1 MRVSS
6 LGTSLSSLSLGTPTS
21 PSSLSY
27 PHSSSSR
34 PQPTVHPTLPSH
46 RGVNT
51 VKMQLNYHLQ
61 QLVKG
66 PQGVVDRT
74 ALKVVLEEVFQ
85 SPILLNESCPSI
97 QECIEFAEISSIIE
111 SWVGEL
117 RLFNLS
123 LVTILQAGDLQIFV
137 SE

>member
-1 MRVSS
+1 MSVSR
-6 LGTSLSSLSLGTPTS
+6 LGTSLSSLTLGTPTLPSS
-21 PSSLSY
+21 PSY
-27 PHSSSSR
+27 PQSSSSKPR
-34 PQPTVHPTLPSH
+34 PTVQPTLLSQK
-46 RGVNT
+46 GVNT

-66 PQGVVDRT
+66 PQGVVDRA
-74 ALKVVLEEVFQ
+74 ALKLVLEEVFE
-85 SPILLNESCPSI
+85 SPILLNESCSSI

-117 RLFNLS
+117 CPFKLS
-123 LVTILQAGDLQIFV
+123 LVTILEAGDLQIFV